1 MKLSTVHIAGVTSLS
16 AGGQR
21 RFFFPGTADHKKTPL
36 IEGLFFAHF
45 SAHCVGTPTA
55 FRPQAALKAEG

>member
-21 RFFFPGTADHKKTPL
+21 RFFFPGTADHQKKPL
-36 IEGLFFAHF
+36 VEGLFFARF
-45 SAHCVGTPTA
+45 SAHSVGMPTA
-55 FRPQAALKAEG
+55 FRPESALKAEG